1 MIKLFLKI
9 LFILK
14 HYHDRYDTQEM
25 SDKVVDFCLLA
36 LKFVPDWFAISEM
49 IEKFDSTIF
58 ANDYIVFDDLDSDF
72 VTFFSSDIGLNRI
85 AVDNINLDD
94 YYLDH
99 LDPETINHVNL

>member
-1 MIKLFLKI
+1 
-9 LFILK
+9 
-14 HYHDRYDTQEM
+14 M
-25 SDKVVDFCLLA
+25 SDKAVDFCLLT
-36 LKFVPDWFAISEM
+36 LKFVPDWFAISEI

-58 ANDYIVFDDLDSDF
+58 PNDYIVFDDLESDF
-72 VTFFSSDIGLNRI
+72 VTFFSSDRSLNRI